1 VEFPVFRP
9 EAPLPGASHRRQ
21 FLGSLATGAALFVG
35 GDALSNP
42 LAAGEPA
49 RNPRAGEAPDADDAS
64 PQPRRDWNMS
74 WVDRLTG
81 AHRQV
86 FDAPEMAEGTILHQA
101 RTWMAGFAEVYST
114 ADADTN
120 AVLVIRHNAVPMAM
134 GDVVWSRMEF
144 GREHDLKDPATG
156 KPAER
161 NPFTNVAS
169 DDRHSIVWPDGT
181 LDRLIERGAIVLVC
195 NLATLRVVRQVA
207 TKLKVPTDEARE
219 LVFSNMVPGTILMP
233 SGIFAVARAQEAGC
247 HYIRAT

>member
-1 VEFPVFRP
+1 MSRP
-9 EAPLPGASHRRQ
+9 QAPTPGASQRRE

-35 GDALSNP
+35 GGALSNP
-42 LAAGEPA
+42 LSAREPDGDLSAAESP
-49 RNPRAGEAPDADDAS
+49 PADDSIA
-64 PQPRRDWNMS
+64 QPRRAWDMS
-74 WVDRLTG
+74 WLDRLTG
-81 AHRQV
+81 EHRQV
-86 FDAPEMAEGTILHQA
+86 FDAPEIADGTILHQA

-114 ADADTN
+114 SDADTN
-120 AVLVIRHNAVPMAM
+120 AVLVIRHNAVPMAI
-134 GDVVWSRMEF
+134 GDAVWARMEY
-144 GREHDLKDPATG
+144 GKEHDLKDPTSG

-219 LVFSNMVPGTILMP
+219 LVFNNMVPGTIHMP